1 MFGWILGA
9 ALAADVRTVDE
20 VDLDRYLG
28 TWYEIASVPAWFQRG
43 CTATTATYT
52 PHPKRE
58 GLIRVENRCRDES
71 LDGDLRLAVGRAKV
85 VDAETNAKLKVS
97 FFGPFWGDYWIL
109 GLDPEYQWALV
120 GSPDRDYL
128 WVLSRDPRLDE
139 ATYAGIVDLAKEQGY
154 DVGRLVRTEQPAD
167 APKMP
172 APPPAIAD

>member
-1 MFGWILGA
+1 MFGWFLGA
-9 ALAADVRTVDE
+9 ALAADVRTVEE
-20 VDLDRYLG
+20 VDLERYLG
-28 TWYEIASVPAWFQRG
+28 TWYEVASFPAWFQRG

-52 PHPKRE
+52 PHPKRDD
-58 GLIRVENRCRDES
+58 LIRVENRCRDES

-85 VDAETNAKLKVS
+85 VDPETNAKLKVS

-139 ATYAGIVDLAKEQGY
+139 ATYASIVDLAKEQGY

-172 APPPAIAD
+172 APPAAIAD